1 MVKTNPNSEQR
12 LKTLNHEG
20 ANLVA
25 GLAIK
30 LAETISL
37 EESESL
43 GQAVIRVGEAIV
55 TLSKETD
62 NTEEAS

>member
-1 MVKTNPNSEQR
+1 
-12 LKTLNHEG
+12 
-20 ANLVA
+20 VA

-37 EESESL
+37 EESVSL